1 MKNLVNTIGI
11 KTNQVLSIA
20 SKGEFRFVVK
30 CRGGFM
36 TVIDARANDNEQY
49 MKYPE
54 TLLSSYIKGA
64 LQTIEFKPEGY
75 DNYLTVF
82 ARNGKKIILIDEAI
96 LTDLTVSTINQFWVN
111 TELYNQSQYS
121 AVGAKTWADKAYVD
135 NRIAEVA

>member
-11 KTNQVLSIA
+11 KTNQVLSTS
-20 SKGEFRFVVK
+20 SKGKFRFIVK
-30 CRGGFM
+30 CRAGFM
-36 TVIDARANDNEQY
+36 TIVDARESDNEQY
-49 MKYPE
+49 IKYPE
-54 TLLSSYIKGA
+54 TLLSSHVKGA

-121 AVGAKTWADKAYVD
+121 AVSAKTWADKAYVD